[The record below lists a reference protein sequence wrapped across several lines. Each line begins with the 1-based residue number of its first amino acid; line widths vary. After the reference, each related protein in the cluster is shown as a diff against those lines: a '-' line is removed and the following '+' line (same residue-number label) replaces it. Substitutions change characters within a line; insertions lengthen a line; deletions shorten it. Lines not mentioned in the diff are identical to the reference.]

1 MIKFL
6 LILLLLIFILRRFG
20 RFVVITNVNP
30 NRPDPKAERR
40 RQQDEMKKQEGRVTI
55 QKLDNNNKKNDGDFV
70 DFEEVK

>member
-30 NRPDPKAERR
+30 NRPDPREERR
-40 RQQDEMKKQEGRVTI
+40 RQQDAMKKLEGRVTI
-55 QKLDNNNKKNDGDFV
+55 QKIDDNKKNDGDFV